1 MFDIEHS
8 ACAKSG
14 GGPLG
19 KVQEFLFDA
28 REFRTLTP
36 DQSLARALDEHVVLA
51 PHDPRWAAAFAA
63 ERDRL
68 LAGVA
73 GRILE
78 IRHFGSTAVQG
89 LSAKPVIDLIAG
101 VASIAQADELIPALC
116 ELGYHHPAQRSAG
129 LADRRWLFRHRDG
142 HRTHQL
148 HLVEHDGP
156 AWRDRVR
163 FCELL
168 KADPGLRGRYDR
180 LKRELA
186 ARFAEDRDAYNA
198 HKQAFVLSAVNQASG
213 LERFLP
219 CLPYPLA

>member
-1 MFDIEHS
+1 MFDIERPAHAES
-8 ACAKSG
+8 VG
-14 GGPLG
+14 NPIG
-19 KVQEFLFDA
+19 KVQRYLFDA
-28 REFRTLTP
+28 REFRTLAP
-36 DQSLARALDEHVVLA
+36 DQNLARALDDHVVLA
-51 PHDPRWAAAFAA
+51 PHDPCWAAAFAG

-68 LAGVA
+68 LAGLA
-73 GRILE
+73 GRLLE
-78 IRHFGSTAVQG
+78 IRHFGSTAVPG

-116 ELGYHHPAQRSAG
+116 ELGYHHPVQMSAG

-148 HLVEHDGP
+148 HLVEHNGP
-156 AWRDRVR
+156 AWRDRVG

-168 KADPGLRGRYDR
+168 KADPGLRDRYDR

-198 HKQAFVLSAVNQASG
+198 HKQAFVVSAVRHATGS
-213 LERFLP
+213 ERSFP